1 MKPISGEPVASGET
15 RPRTR
20 SPWPWSRWLFLV
32 VLVLI
37 AHIVL
42 IFIFGTR
49 KPITPTVV
57 KDAPKLELAARS
69 SEWLLLNDPTL
80 FALPNS
86 GGFAGPAWL
95 EPPPLH
101 FHRQEWTEPPRWL
114 PLPDGELGVLF
125 SRFMETNR
133 FASFKFE
140 LKPPPPFTVP
150 LVPLEPKFADAS
162 KLRLEGGVAHRPLL
176 TSLKLPSWAHP
187 DVIAPSCVQVL
198 VNAAGDVVSAVLLP
212 PYNTSEVR
220 DTDADQL
227 ALELARAARF
237 ASGPDLTLG
246 ELIFNWRT
254 VATPATN
261 APTAL

>member
-1 MKPISGEPVASGET
+1 M
-15 RPRTR
+15 
-20 SPWPWSRWLFLV
+20 
-32 VLVLI
+32 
-37 AHIVL
+37 
-42 IFIFGTR
+42 
-49 KPITPTVV
+49 
-57 KDAPKLELAARS
+57 
-69 SEWLLLNDPTL
+69 LNDPTL

-86 GGFAGPAWL
+86 EGFAGPGLAGAAAFAFSPAGMDRTAALAASFPTANWAS
-95 EPPPLH
+95 
-101 FHRQEWTEPPRWL
+101 
-114 PLPDGELGVLF
+114 VF

-150 LVPLEPKFADAS
+150 LVPLEPKFAETS
-162 KLRLEGGVAHRPLL
+162 TLRLEGDVAHRPLL
-176 TSLKLPSWAHP
+176 TSLKLPSWPYP

-220 DTDADQL
+220 DTDADQR

-237 ASGPDLTLG
+237 APGPDLTLG